1 MKHASVLVIDDN
13 PEDLATYT
21 RWLVATTERQ
31 LSVDTATTIADALDL
46 FDARQYDCVVLDYD
60 LRAATGLDFIASLST
75 RGHDPPVV
83 VITAHGSEAVA
94 ANFLKA
100 GARDYLAKERLT
112 DRELCTAVNAQVSD
126 RALRL
131 QLDAYRVR
139 DRETT
144 AALANSVE
152 RISFLAESAE
162 IFADRSGYAA
172 LPQIVAERV
181 VPLLGVAAIV
191 ETSDLLGRRCR
202 SVSASSG
209 ERAAMPVAPFS
220 SLNVA
225 RFIDGEELRR
235 AALEDTDVAAWLDE
249 GVTFVAI
256 LPLQYGS
263 EAVGRMLIGRTS
275 DIDDATRGFMLDYAH
290 RAALALSNAR
300 NFDAERFMRQ
310 RADAAK
316 RRWSFQARV
325 STLFS
330 RSTETNQTLPVL
342 MQMIARTIGD
352 SAAIFLCEPQTQRL
366 QFIASASNSASNES
380 HARDYFSELPYF
392 VEDVLAIP
400 KAVASARSQ
409 SILSDVLR
417 AASVAIASDRQR
429 ALIDAWQP
437 IAAVSVPI
445 RWKHAVIGVITLVRD
460 RSSEA
465 FTADEIAVVEDL
477 ARRTAVHL
485 EVARAAERERTIA
498 MRFQV
503 ALLPGNLNPNADL
516 PFTARYHAG
525 AEGMAVG
532 GDWYDVINLR
542 DGRIFISIG
551 DVVGRGV
558 DAAAVMGRCRS
569 FLRAYAFEGLGPAAA
584 LTRMNY
590 LLRNEGGDH
599 FATCT
604 AMIFDP
610 QSRGLRYACAGHPPP
625 ILRLQGGEARLLNF
639 ARSMPVGAW
648 QDTTFT
654 EATID
659 LPDGAQV
666 VLYTDGLVE
675 RRDRGASVGVEQLRV
690 VVQQGP
696 LDIDALADTILATL
710 EPDGSDDIAILIFEA
725 PPSQGA
731 HLRRWAF
738 DRVDVRR
745 IETVIEHCS
754 TLVKTH
760 AADGEFV
767 NDARTIVEELLLA
780 VAQVLPG
787 PCRIDFDWL
796 KEYPEL
802 RYSDCSLSFG
812 LAENF
817 RGFEEMPI
825 VSGPAFELL
834 ATQLGSAFTLRS
846 KPNGGI
852 AFAAKLPVRRT
863 TEVNRSH

>member
-1 MKHASVLVIDDN
+1 M
-13 PEDLATYT
+13 YT

-31 LSVDTATTIADALDL
+31 LSVDTASTVADALDL
-46 FDARQYDCVVLDYD
+46 FDARGYDCVVLDYD
-60 LRAATGLDFIASLST
+60 LREATGLDFIAALSL

-83 VITAHGSEAVA
+83 VITANGSETVA
-94 ANFLKA
+94 ANFLRA
-100 GARDYLAKERLT
+100 GARDYLAKDRLT
-112 DRELCTAVNAQVSD
+112 DQVLRTAVNAQVSD
-126 RALRL
+126 RAVRKR
-131 QLDAYRVR
+131 LDAYRVR

-144 AALANSVE
+144 AALANSIE
-152 RISFLAESAE
+152 RISFLAGSAE
-162 IFADRSGYAA
+162 IFADRSGKVA
-172 LPQIVAERV
+172 LSQIVAERV
-181 VPLLGVAAIV
+181 VPVLGVAAMV
-191 ETSDLLGRRCR
+191 ETSDVLGRRGR
-202 SVSASSG
+202 SVSALSD
-209 ERAAMPVAPFS
+209 ERAATLVVPFS
-220 SLNVA
+220 SLEIP
-225 RFIDGEELRR
+225 RFIDGEELRQ
-235 AALEDTDVAAWLDE
+235 AALRDADVAAWHGD
-249 GVTFVAI
+249 GVTSLAI
-256 LPLQYGS
+256 LPLHYGS

-275 DIDDATRGFMLDYAH
+275 AIDDASREFMLDYAQ

-310 RADAAK
+310 RADAVK
-316 RRWSFQARV
+316 RRLSFQARV

-330 RSTETNQTLPVL
+330 RSTETKQTLPVL
-342 MQMIARTIGD
+342 VQMIARTIGD
-352 SAAIFLCEPQTQRL
+352 HAAIFLCEPQTQRL
-366 QFIASASNSASNES
+366 EFIASASNSASNES
-380 HARDYFSELPYF
+380 RARDYFSEVPYF
-392 VEDVLAIP
+392 SEDVLAIS

-417 AASVAIASDRQR
+417 TASVAIVSDRQR
-429 ALIDAWQP
+429 LLIDAWRP
-437 IAAVSVPI
+437 IAAISIPI

-477 ARRTAVHL
+477 SRRTAVHL
-485 EVARAAERERTIA
+485 EVARAAQRERTIA

-590 LLRNEGGDH
+590 LLRSEGGDH

-610 QSRGLRYACAGHPPP
+610 QSRGLQYACAGHPPP
-625 ILRLQGGEARLLNF
+625 IMRLQGGDARLLNL

-648 QDTTFT
+648 EDTTFT
-654 EATID
+654 ETTIE

-675 RRDRGASVGVEQLRV
+675 RRDRGASVGVEQLRE
-690 VVQQGP
+690 VVQESP
-696 LDIDALADTILATL
+696 LDIDALADTILAAL

-731 HLRRWAF
+731 YLRRWAF

-745 IETVIEHCS
+745 IETVIEQCS
-754 TLVKTH
+754 TLVETH

-767 NDARTIVEELLLA
+767 HAARTIVQELLLE
-780 VAQVLPG
+780 VGRVLPG

-796 KEYPEL
+796 GEYAEL

-834 ATQLGSAFTLRS
+834 AAQLGSAFTLRS
-846 KPNGGI
+846 KPNGGL
-852 AFAAKLPVRRT
+852 AFAAKLPVRRAI
-863 TEVNRSH
+863 EIHLNH